1 VIQLEE
7 TTSRLSSIATS
18 PMYSQ
23 PKPPAHLCFSPTI
36 LQDEQS
42 ESIRNVLSPL
52 DRNQTS
58 KKNKPTNNCFI
69 CLSKFFVS

>member
-7 TTSRLSSIATS
+7 ATSRLSSIATS

-52 DRNQTS
+52 DQNQTS
-58 KKNKPTNNCFI
+58 RRKPKALVCFLINNF
-69 CLSKFFVS
+69 

>member
-1 VIQLEE
+1 
-7 TTSRLSSIATS
+7 
-18 PMYSQ
+18 MYSQ

-52 DRNQTS
+52 DQNQTS
-58 KKNKPTNNCFI
+58 KRKPKALFCFLIKNFQI
-69 CLSKFFVS
+69 